1 MPNNEQVRQWHREI
15 ISAQSI
21 AIIGHVLPDGDAICS
36 ALALRNIIKNN
47 CYTFKDGVG
56 KKKRVDVFF
65 DCERLPES
73 LELFTKK
80 TSEYVNVAKR
90 PMRYDLVICL
100 DCNNI
105 SRLGKFQEV
114 FDKAKNSINIDHH
127 HDNTNFAN
135 LNIVVPNLSA
145 TSEIIYVIFNTKL
158 KKLYPYEIS
167 DYALLQIYAGILTDT
182 NNLQNN
188 ADNPSTVK
196 CLSDIVSKIGVKH
209 IAKIKE
215 YLFQNQSKAK
225 TILKAFSHDKR
236 FRKYYLDDAI
246 CTIKL
251 NYKIFA
257 KAGAE
262 ISDAEGIV
270 DAALNMQGVKISI
283 LILEKNKGEFFV
295 KLRGKDVDV
304 SAIAAKF
311 GGGGHEHMAGF
322 SFKGNI
328 NSIKYELLN
337 QCEEAVLK
345 NELPTIENDEKILN
359 ILNSE
364 DKQK

>member
-1 MPNNEQVRQWHREI
+1 MPNNEKVRQLHKEV
-15 ISAQSI
+15 ISAHSI
-21 AIIGHVLPDGDAICS
+21 AIIGHIIPDGDAICS

-65 DCERLPES
+65 DCERLPDS
-73 LELFTKK
+73 LEMFTQK
-80 TSEYVNVAKR
+80 TSEYVNISKK
-90 PMRYDLVICL
+90 PIHYDLVICV

-105 SRLGKFQEV
+105 SRLGKYQEI
-114 FDKAKNSINIDHH
+114 FHNAKQSVNIDHH

-145 TSEIIYVIFNTKL
+145 TSEIIYVIYNNKL
-158 KKLYPYEIS
+158 RKFYPYEIS
-167 DYALLQIYAGILTDT
+167 DYALVQIYAGILTDT

-196 CLSDIVSKIGVKH
+196 CLSDIVSKIGVRH
-209 IAKIKE
+209 IARIKE

-236 FRKYYLDDAI
+236 FRKYYLDDSI
-246 CTIKL
+246 CIIKL

-262 ISDAEGIV
+262 LSDAEGIV
-270 DAALNMQGVKISI
+270 DAALAMQGVKISI

-295 KLRGKDVDV
+295 KLRGKDIDV
-304 SAIAAKF
+304 SSIAAKF

-322 SFKGNI
+322 SFKGNF
-328 NSIKYELLN
+328 NSINYELLN
-337 QCEEAVLK
+337 ECEESILN
-345 NELPTIENDEKILN
+345 NELPNTEDDAKLLDILN
-359 ILNSE
+359 GEGN
-364 DKQK
+364 QK